1 MALYISKT
9 KLPIIFEYIL
19 FASFIEVCMF
29 YFFNLIGLQIFQ
41 MIPYLRL
48 ISIFI
53 TTFFFFKPK
62 YLKPNFFSIS
72 IANNSENK
80 LVLYWLF
87 FTIIGLFIGVLK
99 GNSILYL
106 FTDVIYVVFGYL
118 LYRLFLLNSELLS
131 EMNFE
136 LNGKQERKFVYII
149 LILSILALI
158 LHVDLPSYFIIFSLC
173 FSLYLFNKKKL
184 ILTFLC
190 LLPFFFQIITS
201 GRALLFVFIFI
212 LFFSLT
218 QNKFSK
224 TNIKNLLIILFVIII
239 IGMFFLGNFL
249 EIIINYLPQ
258 KSSLKDRLMQI
269 MLIFNGKA
277 NWNSPTMLSLAQ
289 RVQEAKLVFEYWTS
303 SIYNFLFGGG
313 MGATIQGFSFKDDGV
328 ANSALLGKSA
338 IHNIH
343 LLPFSLIF
351 RYGVFGVFIF
361 ILLMKNV
368 LNYFFK
374 ILLSQNSLFKTLIVF
389 QFSWILYSIPAA
401 AYLWTCPL
409 FWITLAY
416 ISNEKKTKHS

>member
-1 MALYISKT
+1 
-9 KLPIIFEYIL
+9 
-19 FASFIEVCMF
+19 
-29 YFFNLIGLQIFQ
+29 
-41 MIPYLRL
+41 
-48 ISIFI
+48 
-53 TTFFFFKPK
+53 
-62 YLKPNFFSIS
+62 
-72 IANNSENK
+72 
-80 LVLYWLF
+80 
-87 FTIIGLFIGVLK
+87 
-99 GNSILYL
+99 
-106 FTDVIYVVFGYL
+106 
-118 LYRLFLLNSELLS
+118 
-131 EMNFE
+131 
-136 LNGKQERKFVYII
+136 
-149 LILSILALI
+149 
-158 LHVDLPSYFIIFSLC
+158 
-173 FSLYLFNKKKL
+173 
-184 ILTFLC
+184 
-190 LLPFFFQIITS
+190 
-201 GRALLFVFIFI
+201 
-212 LFFSLT
+212 
-218 QNKFSK
+218 
-224 TNIKNLLIILFVIII
+224 
-239 IGMFFLGNFL
+239 
-249 EIIINYLPQ
+249 
-258 KSSLKDRLMQI
+258 MQI

-374 ILLSQNSLFKTLIVF
+374 ILLSQNSLFKTLIIF

-401 AYLWTCPL
+401 SYLWTCPL